1 MARAQNVLRHCRDDN
16 KTFFRFVF
24 VYSQSRKWNGN
35 KTTIPEVVFAC
46 FAMLSVSLCGTF
58 NRVAVHENK
67 TKTFYCHFCNVST
80 HSEHAPWKA
89 TVSENLIH
97 PLAHAAFCV
106 SVWQG
111 NGLRMLIGRT
121 FQNRQHSEKFFWA
134 FSYTETCSLRGSQT
148 LMHDRF
154 RWSQTRTH
162 VRIRWSQ
169 TRRHVL

>member
-1 MARAQNVLRHCRDDN
+1 
-16 KTFFRFVF
+16 
-24 VYSQSRKWNGN
+24 
-35 KTTIPEVVFAC
+35 
-46 FAMLSVSLCGTF
+46 MLSVSLCGTF

-80 HSEHAPWKA
+80 HSEHAPCKA

-121 FQNRQHSEKFFWA
+121 FQNRQHSEKVFLGLFVHGNVQLTWVSDTHA
-134 FSYTETCSLRGSQT
+134 WSLPLVSDTHACTHPLVSDTQTCVVRSPPNISSKTCDRGLWQRYDRKAGDSLVA
-148 LMHDRF
+148 
-154 RWSQTRTH
+154 RW
-162 VRIRWSQ
+162 
-169 TRRHVL
+169 RRNILRKKI